1 MSNKRLTIGELSRR
15 TGVPVKTLRF
25 YSDEGLLPLAGR
37 TSSRYRLYS
46 MQALVHIDLI
56 RTLRDAG
63 LGLNS
68 IKKVLSRE
76 MPLAHA
82 LRLQLAAVETHA
94 ASLQRVGAALRAALR
109 AEPTEDDLKRIHA
122 MIRLSDDERKA
133 VIERFYDRVSE
144 GIPIDEAWKR
154 RMVDA
159 STPKLP
165 DNPTP
170 AQLDAWIELAETVS
184 DPAFIEH
191 LRENAKAVWGK
202 FDMAA
207 LRRAND
213 EVAAAAE
220 DALARSIRPES
231 EAARQI
237 VDKYSAAIAAAKG
250 DTFDDGSRRSVREQF
265 ARHDPREARYWELVS
280 VLNGEPGVVR
290 KVEAWNWT
298 KAAILHHFA

>member
-1 MSNKRLTIGELSRR
+1 MSNERLTIGELSRR

-25 YSDEGLLPLAGR
+25 YSDEGLLPPAGR
-37 TSSRYRLYS
+37 TSSRYRLYTT
-46 MQALVHIDLI
+46 QALVRIDLI

-63 LGLNS
+63 LGLDS

-76 MPLAHA
+76 MPLADA
-82 LRLQLAAVETHA
+82 LRLQLAAVEAHV

-109 AEPTEDDLKRIHA
+109 AEPTEDDLRRINA
-122 MIRLSDDERKA
+122 MTRLSDEERKA

-184 DPAFIEH
+184 DPAFVAH
-191 LRENAKAVWGK
+191 LRENAKATWGK
-202 FDMAA
+202 FDMEA

-220 DALARSIRPES
+220 DALARAITPES
-231 EAARQI
+231 EDARHIVERYGAAL
-237 VDKYSAAIAAAKG
+237 AAAKG
-250 DTFDDGSRRSVREQF
+250 GALDHHARHGVREQF
-265 ARHDPREARYWELVS
+265 ARHDPRATRYWELVS
-280 VLNGEPGVVR
+280 ILNGEPSIAS